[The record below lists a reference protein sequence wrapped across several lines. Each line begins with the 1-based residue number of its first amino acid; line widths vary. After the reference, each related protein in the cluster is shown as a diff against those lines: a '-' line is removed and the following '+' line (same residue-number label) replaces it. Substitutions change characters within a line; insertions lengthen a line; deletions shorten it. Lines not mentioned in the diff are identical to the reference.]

1 MEIVNTNNLKVKQL
15 GQNKYLTWTFVMYIL
30 FVPKVIFEL
39 DDNGKVKNTGVVGFA
54 KSLFLNFTFIIGLFI
69 VYLFIKKINLSRITD
84 FIPFLIGIL
93 VFLILINFIII
104 GTTKRIVK
112 TQIDEKTP

>member
-1 MEIVNTNNLKVKQL
+1 MKIVNTNSLKVEQL
-15 GQNKYLTWTFVMYIL
+15 SLNKYLTWTTGLDIL

-39 DDNGKVKNTGVVGFA
+39 DDNGKIKNTDVVGFT
-54 KSLFLNFTFIIGLFI
+54 KSLLLNFGFTLVIFM
-69 VYLFIKKINLSRITD
+69 VYLYIKKLDFSRILN
-84 FIPFLIGIL
+84 FIPFLIGII

-112 TQIDEKTP
+112 RQIE